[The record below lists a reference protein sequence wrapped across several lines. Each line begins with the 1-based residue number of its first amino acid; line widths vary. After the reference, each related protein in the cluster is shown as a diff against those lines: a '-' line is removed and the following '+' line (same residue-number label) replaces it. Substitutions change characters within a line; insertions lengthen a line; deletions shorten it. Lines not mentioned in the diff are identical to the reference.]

1 MSLRRRSWRFTAIAS
16 CAFIGAIAIVLRLFP
31 DLWPSQAPS
40 VPAEPARLV
49 TSPAPA
55 SARAESRAKPAP
67 QAPGDAAVAP
77 AIAPL
82 DRERALDKIADAIAR
97 QKATQGKDTQW
108 RKRFEE
114 AAGNDAATVA
124 MASQV
129 EQALAALDAGAR
141 EHFLVASIECRGS
154 QCEVLAAMN
163 GIVEALDENGEYGTR
178 TPIDPGALARRIA
191 ELHGTPNDLWFE
203 FDRGRAKDDYGI
215 FWLRFDEPSPAL

>member
-1 MSLRRRSWRFTAIAS
+1 VACILG
-16 CAFIGAIAIVLRLFP
+16 GAVAVVLLVFA
-31 DLWPSQAPS
+31 DLWRSQA
-40 VPAEPARLV
+40 VQKPA
-49 TSPAPA
+49 APA
-55 SARAESRAKPAP
+55 APTRAAASPARAEPNAKAAQPP
-67 QAPGDAAVAP
+67 TDEAAVAP
-77 AIAPL
+77 AAHAIAPL
-82 DRERALDKIADAIAR
+82 DRERALDKIADAVAR

-141 EHFLVASIECRGS
+141 AHFLVASIECRGN

-163 GIVEALDENGEYGTR
+163 GVVDAPDANGEYGLHA
-178 TPIDPGALARRIA
+178 PIDAGDLARRIA
-191 ELHGTPNDLWFE
+191 ELHGMPNDLWFE
-203 FDRGRAKDDYGI
+203 FDRGSAKDDYGI